1 MTKEVS
7 KPKVATAVRSYQNFI
22 NGQYCTDF
30 RRNLRTQKP
39 SDRKDYCPNSLS
51 NQEDADAAIQAA
63 RRTFDQGHWSKSH
76 ARTRH
81 DILRKTAEA
90 REKASELAQTL

>member
-1 MTKEVS
+1 VKE
-7 KPKVATAVRSYQNFI
+7 PKVATAVRSYQNFI
-22 NGQYCTDF
+22 NGQYAPISMKLT
-30 RRNLRTQKP
+30 NAKP

-63 RRTFDQGHWSKSH
+63 RRTFDQGHWSKH

-90 REKASELAQTL
+90 VRAKASELAQTL